1 MRIVLHF
8 LITKQDLFQIRNRV
22 QLLLAVICGFLPIE
36 TELSGGQ
43 DRNVIL
49 ITPICLGSQ
58 NPFSRID
65 FFDNNI

>member
-43 DRNVIL
+43 DRISIIHAGFGTGYRGRTHVGEKL
-49 ITPICLGSQ
+49 A
-58 NPFSRID
+58 
-65 FFDNNI
+65 